1 MKLIVSC
8 PGKFHAFHLAEQLD
22 KRGLLQKLI
31 TTYFSPNRNARDIS
45 IDPGR
50 VVTNR
55 LPEVVMRLPQKI
67 PILRDYFEW
76 AWYKNRMFERW
87 AETQVEKCDIFVGW
101 SGFSLKPLLKAK
113 SLGAF
118 TVLER
123 GSSHAAFQQGIMK
136 EEYQSFGL
144 SPKGLDNRYL
154 EQELKE
160 YEATDFICIP
170 SSFVEK
176 TFLQHGISRDK
187 LIRIPYGVNLRC
199 FKQVPKEDDIFRI
212 VFCGGMTLR
221 KGVHYLLRAFKELNL
236 PNSEL
241 LLIGGMSDEMRPL
254 FNAYNG
260 WHRYTG
266 PLHHL
271 ELYKHF
277 SQGSVFVMPSI
288 EEGLALVIP
297 QAMACGLPVV
307 CTTNTGGEDIVRDGM
322 DGFVIPIRDVEALKE
337 KILFMYEH
345 PETCREMGQS
355 AKRRVSEGF
364 AWDDYGERMVHE
376 YRGLLGAS
384 TKGHANH
391 EDS

>member
-1 MKLIVSC
+1 MRIIISVA
-8 PGKFHAFHLAEQLD
+8 GKFHAFHLAEQLD

-160 YEATDFICIP
+160 YEATDYICIP
-170 SSFVEK
+170 SSFVKK
-176 TFLQHGISRDK
+176 TFLQQGVPEDK
-187 LIRIPYGVNLRC
+187 LIHVPFGVNLSS
-199 FKQVPKEDDIFRI
+199 FKQIPKEDNIFKV
-212 VFCGGMTLR
+212 VFCGGMMLR
-221 KGVHYLLRAFKELNL
+221 KGVYYLLKAFKELKL

-241 LLIGGMSDEMRPL
+241 LLIGGMAREMKSL
-254 FNAYNG
+254 FNEYNG
-260 WHRYTG
+260 WYRHIG
-266 PLHHL
+266 PFPQV
-271 ELYKHF
+271 ELYKYY

-297 QAMACGLPVV
+297 QAMACGLPVI
-307 CTTNTGGEDIVRDGM
+307 CTTNTGGEDIVRDGK
-322 DGFVIPIRDVEALKE
+322 DGFMIPTHDIEVLKE

-364 AWDDYGERMVHE
+364 TWDDYGEKMVHE
-376 YRGLLGAS
+376 YMRILS
-384 TKGHANH
+384 QTKG
-391 EDS
+391 DVSYK